1 MTLGRAAFV
10 TYGCKLN
17 QYDTQAIREEV
28 LALGYEESAE
38 ERDLDVVVVNS
49 CTVTARAGQKVESRV
64 KAIAKKNP
72 AAKILVTGCLT
83 EEDRNRLKEIP
94 AVEHLVGNEEKD
106 QIPEILFG
114 HRIPGEEKRRRA
126 DRSIFDMGVTH
137 FSGRTRAFLKVQDG
151 CDSFCSYCVIP
162 YLRGA
167 SRSRT
172 PQSVVAEAA
181 KLAAAGHREIV
192 LTGIHLRQYAID
204 LDEEEGLVELLVQL
218 RQLEG
223 IDRVRLSSIGERAF
237 TDRFVS
243 LFQKDSGLCPSFH
256 IPLQSG
262 SDRVLGRMRRDYTA
276 QDFLDTIERIR
287 RDLPRATICT
297 DLMVGFPGESEED
310 FADSLDVCQRSR
322 FLHVHCFPFSPRPR
336 TRAARMT
343 DQVARET
350 IERRMS
356 EARGLA
362 SKIGQQ
368 ERDSRVG
375 DVVQVL
381 LERVDEEAPCGLSRE
396 GLKVSVTVSKSDNL
410 LRGDEVSV
418 ELTGVRGANMIG
430 VPLQRFADHKVHND

>member
-1 MTLGRAAFV
+1 MTLGYAAFV

-28 LALGYEESAE
+28 LALGYEESTAD
-38 ERDLDVVVVNS
+38 RDLDVVVVNS
-49 CTVTARAGQKVESRV
+49 CTVTARAGQKVEARV

-72 AAKILVTGCLT
+72 EAKILVTGCLT
-83 EEDRNRLKEIP
+83 DEDRNRLRMIP
-94 AVEHLVGNEEKD
+94 TVQHLVGNEEKD

-114 HRIPGEEKRRRA
+114 HRIPGEEKRRRS
-126 DRSIFDMGVTH
+126 DRSIFDLGVTH
-137 FSGRTRAFLKVQDG
+137 FAGHTRAFLKVQDG

-172 PQSVVAEAA
+172 SQSVVAEAA

-204 LDEEEGLVELLVQL
+204 LAEDEGLVELLVQL
-218 RQLEG
+218 RQVVG

-243 LFQKDSGLCPSFH
+243 LFKEDPGLCPSFH

-262 SDRVLGRMRRDYTA
+262 SDRVLHQMRRDYTA
-276 QDFLDTIERIR
+276 HDFLSTIERIR
-287 RDLPRATICT
+287 RDLPSATICT
-297 DLMVGFPGESEED
+297 DLMVGFPGESDED
-310 FADSLDVCQRSR
+310 FVESLEVCRRSQ

-343 DQVARET
+343 DQVDRGT
-350 IERRMS
+350 IDRRMS
-356 EARGLA
+356 EARKLA
-362 SKIGQQ
+362 IAVGRQ

-375 DVVQVL
+375 HTVRVL
-381 LERVDEEAPCGLSRE
+381 LERVSSTEACGLSRE
-396 GLKVSVTVSKSDNL
+396 GLRVSVSTNGTRQYS
-410 LRGDEVSV
+410 RGEELTV
-418 ELTGVRGANMIG
+418 ELKSVRGTDMIG
-430 VPLQRFADHKVHND
+430 DPIPRRKESKVNDD